1 MWYETRSVRATGR
14 TGEPLVAQ
22 ALDRGHEVT
31 GFARDPAD
39 ITHED
44 DRLTVVTGD
53 AYGGTNV
60 GEAVAG
66 ADAVVSVLGQGKES
80 PDDLLTAAG
89 DHILE
94 AMADAGVERFITLVG
109 DGVREPGESVSF
121 GGRVMGGLLKLV
133 ATEVLAD
140 AEGHVD
146 HVKASDTDWTVV
158 RAPRLTDGAYT
169 GNIDHGPTSNSDSET
184 QPPGRTWP
192 RSCSTAPRATTTC
205 TNSRR

>member
-66 ADAVVSVLGQGKES
+66 ADAVVSVLG
-80 PDDLLTAAG
+80 
-89 DHILE
+89 
-94 AMADAGVERFITLVG
+94 
-109 DGVREPGESVSF
+109 
-121 GGRVMGGLLKLV
+121 
-133 ATEVLAD
+133 
-140 AEGHVD
+140 
-146 HVKASDTDWTVV
+146 
-158 RAPRLTDGAYT
+158 
-169 GNIDHGPTSNSDSET
+169 
-184 QPPGRTWP
+184 
-192 RSCSTAPRATTTC
+192 
-205 TNSRR
+205 